1 MVAQPRGKERGKST
15 QVLTHS
21 CHRHC
26 WGQGPW
32 LGWSR
37 SCEDAWWYPGMVAH
51 SQASWYV
58 PKPAG
63 MSPNTSAYPLTPWY
77 VPKPTG
83 IGPLPSSPYAQHLP
97 HSLSPPLAG
106 VGASPSFPSVLR
118 NSLPAQ
124 LGPAGEAKL
133 QGKLTSSSPACKH
146 RTPPC
151 HSWQE
156 GTVPSR
162 GMLGG
167 RRVLC
172 MGAALPTQMLL
183 NPAFPGICSQRKLVC
198 PLPTW
203 PWGQGGLSLLTR
215 MEEAPRTCAL
225 GLERVK
231 GHHSVLA

>member
-1 MVAQPRGKERGKST
+1 MVPRDGGTFPSLL
-15 QVLTHS
+15 V
-21 CHRHC
+21 C
-26 WGQGPW
+26 
-32 LGWSR
+32 
-37 SCEDAWWYPGMVAH
+37 

-58 PKPAG
+58 PKHLSI
-63 MSPNTSAYPLTPWY
+63 SPNSLVCPQTHWHWPPAL
-77 VPKPTG
+77 
-83 IGPLPSSPYAQHLP
+83 LPICPASSPQP
-97 HSLSPPLAG
+97 EPPLAG

-146 RTPPC
+146 GTPPC

-156 GTVPSR
+156 GTVPSQ

-172 MGAALPTQMLL
+172 MGAALRTQMLL

-215 MEEAPRTCAL
+215 MEEAPQTCAL
-225 GLERVK
+225 GLERVR